1 MKHRGLA
8 LRHLVFTGPGLEP
21 AKLAFVDGVNVVFGA
36 SDTGKSY
43 IVKAT
48 SYMMGARTKLPKI
61 DESNGYDA
69 AWLGLVLPSGR
80 EVTLYRST
88 KGGGM
93 RLHEGLVTAA
103 AKKTGTVLA
112 TTDNKKDE
120 TVSHFL
126 LDQIGLAD
134 KLIVRNGNADKEKLS
149 IRLLAPLFLI
159 EEDLIINGRSPILYS
174 QQHTEVT
181 FEKNLFRL
189 LLTGQDDSG
198 VETVMSSQSRTVA
211 TTAKVEILDE
221 LIGQIDAQL
230 GEDEIDRADLQKQID
245 DVGASLAS
253 LHETMQRAQNDIDEL
268 VAERRAKTDKKAEY
282 NARLAELDLTLD
294 RFASLDAVYRSDIAR
309 LEALEE
315 GGFILSAMSGQDCAV
330 CGAPSSAQRH
340 NHAADEIERSH
351 AAAAAEARKI
361 EREQRDLARTV
372 ISLTAEAGGLRSAI
386 TELDRDIVGIE
397 RSIAETRPKEAAAR
411 NDYEAFFSKKS
422 DLEITSSLLARRDSL
437 VVKKSQ
443 VETKPPAKKPEDK
456 MPVGI
461 DGPTAYAFGKTVRE
475 VLQTWGF
482 PRASEAQF
490 DLTTSDVTIGGKE
503 RSASGKGVKA
513 ILHAAVNVA
522 LLLYCRERDLPH
534 PGFVVLDTPLLTY
547 REPLN
552 SKHGDLSADEVEI
565 LKTGLATRFYDH
577 LASLKDTTQF
587 VVIENKDV
595 PEDVAVPMPVETFT
609 ANPDSGRYGFFPIR
623 KVG

>member
-1 MKHRGLA
+1 MPHRGFA
-8 LRHLVFTGPGLEP
+8 LRHLVFTGPGLD
-21 AKLAFVDGVNVVFGA
+21 AAALSFVDGVNVVFGA

-43 IVKAT
+43 IVKAM
-48 SYMMGARTKLPKI
+48 SYMMGARGKLPKI

-88 KGGGM
+88 KGGGV

-103 AKKTGTVLA
+103 AKNTGTVLA
-112 TTDNKKDE
+112 VAENKKDE

-134 KLIVRNGNADKEKLS
+134 KLIVRNASAEKEKLS

-159 EEDLIINGRSPILYS
+159 EEDLIISGRSPILYS

-198 VETVMSSQSRTVA
+198 VQTVLSSKSRSVA

-221 LIGQIDAQL
+221 LIAQIDEQL
-230 GEDEIDRADLQKQID
+230 DEGEIDRTDLRKRMD
-245 DVGASLAS
+245 DVDASLAS
-253 LHETMQRAQNDIDEL
+253 LQETMQRAQNDIDDL
-268 VAERRAKTDKKAEY
+268 VSERRAKTDSKLEF
-282 NARLAELDLTLD
+282 NARLTELEVTLG

-330 CGAPSSAQRH
+330 CGAPPSAQRH
-340 NHAADEIERSH
+340 NHAAEEIQRSH

-361 EREQRDLARTV
+361 EREQRDLGRTV
-372 ISLTAEAGGLRSAI
+372 ASLTVEAGGLRTAI
-386 TELDRDIVGIE
+386 VELDRDLVGIE
-397 RSIAETRPKEAAAR
+397 RRIAEARPKEAAAR
-411 NDYEAFFSKKS
+411 NDYEVFSSRKS
-422 DLEITSSLLARRDSL
+422 ELETISSLLARRDGL

-443 VETKPPAKKPEDK
+443 VETKPPSTKSEDK
-456 MPVGI
+456 MLVGV
-461 DGPTAYAFGKTVRE
+461 DGPTAYAFGRTLRD
-475 VLQTWGF
+475 VLGIWRF

-522 LLLYCRERDLPH
+522 LLIHCRERNLPH
-534 PGFVVLDTPLLTY
+534 PGFIVLDTPLLTY
-547 REPLN
+547 REPLD
-552 SKHGDLSADEVEI
+552 SKYGDLSPDEVE
-565 LKTGLATRFYDH
+565 LTNTGLATRFYDH
-577 LASLKDTTQF
+577 LTSLKDLGQF

-595 PEDVAVPMPVETFT
+595 PEDVVGPMQVETFT
-609 ANPDSGRYGFFPIR
+609 ANPNSGRFGLFPLR
-623 KVG
+623 RVD